1 MKILSP
7 LLSYFN
13 STGKMK
19 AVGAVEGEF
28 SKTIVLPITNIQNSF
43 TLYFNPDNELSNS
56 VIRSIELLTTTN
68 VSVVQKNGQN
78 YDNLSAGQA
87 AGGILVLSNVR
98 REILASFPL
107 ATIVR
112 STNQGKATF
121 TNFSEVSWDSCF
133 VFFPSPVAA
142 ANTYA
147 VTVRVY
153 FDKKI

>member
-7 LLSYFN
+7 LLSYF
-13 STGKMK
+13 STTGKMK
-19 AVGAVEGEF
+19 AVGCVEGEF

-56 VIRSIELLTTTN
+56 VIRSIELLTSTN
-68 VSVVQKNGQN
+68 VSVVEKNGIN
-78 YDNLSAGQA
+78 YDNLSDAQA
-87 AGGILVLSNVR
+87 AGGILVLLSPK
-98 REILASFPL
+98 REILASLPL
-107 ATIVR
+107 ATIIR
-112 STNQGKATF
+112 SINAGKATY
-121 TNFSEVSWDSCF
+121 TNFSDVAWDSCY

-142 ANTYA
+142 ADTYA